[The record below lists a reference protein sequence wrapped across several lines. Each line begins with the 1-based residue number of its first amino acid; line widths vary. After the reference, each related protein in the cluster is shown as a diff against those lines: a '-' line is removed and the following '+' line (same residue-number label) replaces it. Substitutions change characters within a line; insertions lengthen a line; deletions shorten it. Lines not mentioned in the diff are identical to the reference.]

1 MDNVDDSKS
10 VAVTPDQPLPRA
22 HGASRWA
29 WLPFAMPASS
39 RPEATLL
46 QLPNAERT
54 GAQDAMRLAMVCV
67 QLGLVL
73 LVIYQY
79 QLESRTFFN
88 VMALG
93 FVGFVVHALLPLQY
107 RLSLFVGL
115 SLAAIVAAFGPLD
128 CGCLILLGLLLI
140 GICHLP
146 LSLGVRIL
154 LLVLTGTVFAL
165 WRLEILPGPWT
176 VAIWPIL
183 GSMFMFRLAVYLY
196 ALNHDKE
203 QPTPLRTLAYFFML
217 PNVCFP
223 LFPVV
228 DYSTF
233 RRTYYDCEA
242 QQIYETGTK
251 WIVRGLVQLILY
263 RFVYMH
269 LT

>member
-1 MDNVDDSKS
+1 
-10 VAVTPDQPLPRA
+10 
-22 HGASRWA
+22 
-29 WLPFAMPASS
+29 
-39 RPEATLL
+39 
-46 QLPNAERT
+46 
-54 GAQDAMRLAMVCV
+54 MRLAMVCV

-93 FVGFVVHALLPLQY
+93 FAGFVVHALLPLQY

-115 SLAAIVAAFGPLD
+115 SLAAVIVAFGPLN
-128 CGCLILLGLLLI
+128 GGYLILLGLLLI

-146 LSLGVRIL
+146 LRLGVRIL
-154 LLVLTGTVFAL
+154 VLILTGTVFAL
-165 WRLEILPGPWT
+165 WRLEILPGPWS

-196 ALNHDKE
+196 ALKHDHE
-203 QPTPLRTLAYFFML
+203 RPTATRTLAYFFMF

-233 RRTYYDCEA
+233 RRTYYDREA

-269 LT
+269 LTGDPMELHSLGELAQFLLATILLYLRVSGQFHLIIGVLHLYGFRLPETNHLYRCYKR